1 MPEETDQNSPMEQ
14 ITVEQVGTKFLARVR
29 FEDKDIVK
37 AAGFKWD
44 SGARRW
50 WTGDPAIAAKFA
62 DAGARQAFL
71 AGLEETKA
79 VRAQAVEDSRASNCD
94 IDIPRPEGL
103 DYLPYQ
109 KAGINYALTHPS
121 VLFGDEMG
129 LGKTIQAIGVI
140 NADESIKKVLVI
152 CPASLKLNW
161 KRELKKWL
169 TREMSIGISEGK
181 QCYAGYVDICILNYD
196 IAQKHEKLLQSVLWD
211 LVIIDEAHYL
221 KNPKAKRT
229 QTILG
234 REAYKDKCALPGIKA
249 RRRIALTGTPIP
261 NRPVEG
267 FGIFHYLA
275 PSEFPKFFPYAIR
288 YCDGHQNA
296 HGWDLNGASN
306 LFELQEKLRASCMVR
321 RLKADVLKELP
332 AKRRT
337 VIEIECE
344 DGIVSEEMEAWES
357 RQDQI
362 NELRAAVE
370 LAKASDD
377 EDEYKRAVEA
387 LNVRVKATFT
397 EISQMRH
404 DTAVLKIPYVI
415 EHLKNA
421 IEDGHKVVCFAHHHD
436 VIDALR
442 HEFGPVAVSVYG
454 MTSMQGRQDAVDRF
468 QKDPDCKLF
477 IGGILAAGVGLT
489 LTAASHVVFAE
500 LDWVPGNVT
509 QAEDRCHRIGQ
520 HDMVLVEH
528 LVLEG
533 SLDARM
539 AKILVEKQEVIEQAL
554 DAEMPAVIPQTKE
567 ERPATESA
575 SRAAIA
581 KEALTITSERSKA
594 ILEGLRMLKSMD
606 SDHARIQN
614 GRGFNQADSF
624 IGHRLAE
631 MISLTPKQ
639 AALGA
644 KLVNKYRRQLPEEI
658 TESAKA

>member
-1 MPEETDQNSPMEQ
+1 MANIDMQA
-14 ITVEQVGTKFLARVR
+14 ITVEQVGMKFFARCR
-29 FEDKDIVK
+29 FEEKDIVK

-44 SGARRW
+44 PNVRRW
-50 WTGDPAIAAKFA
+50 WTGNPAVAAKFA
-62 DAGARQAFL
+62 DAGAAQAFL
-71 AGLEETKA
+71 QQIEDRKA
-79 VRAQAVEDSRASNCD
+79 ERAVAVEQSRAATSD
-94 IDIPRPEGL
+94 VDIPAPEGL
-103 DYLPYQ
+103 AYLPYQ

-140 NADESIKKVLVI
+140 NADETIKRVLVI

-161 KRELKKWL
+161 RRELQKWIIRPM
-169 TREMSIGISEGK
+169 TIGIAEGK
-181 QCYAGYVDICILNYD
+181 FCQAGYVDICILNYD
-196 IAQKHEKLLQSVLWD
+196 IAQKHAETLKGVAWD
-211 LVIIDEAHYL
+211 LIVIDEAHYL

-229 QTILG
+229 KVILG
-234 REAYKDKCALPGIKA
+234 EEARKDKPAVPGIKA

-267 FGIFHYLA
+267 FGLFHYLDTT
-275 PSEFPKFFPYAIR
+275 EFPKFFPYGIR

-296 HGWDLNGASN
+296 HGWDFTGASN
-306 LFELQEKLRASCMVR
+306 LFELQEKLRATIMVR

-332 AKRRT
+332 AKRRA
-337 VIEIECE
+337 VIELACE
-344 DGIVSEEMEAWES
+344 TDAVRRETDAWEA
-357 RQDQI
+357 RQDRL
-362 NELRAAVE
+362 NALRAAVE

-377 EDEYKRAVEA
+377 PAEYAAAVDA
-387 LNVRVKATFT
+387 LKCAAQAVFT
-397 EISQMRH
+397 EMSQLRH
-404 DTAVLKIPYVI
+404 DTAVEKIPYVI
-415 EHLKNA
+415 EHLRNA

-436 VIDALR
+436 VLEALR
-442 HEFGPVAVSVYG
+442 DEFGPIAVTVYG
-454 MTSMQGRQDAVDRF
+454 MTSMQSRQDAVDRF

-477 IGGILAAGVGLT
+477 LGGILAAGVGLT

-539 AKILVEKQEVIEQAL
+539 AKILVEKQAIIEQAL
-554 DAEMPAVIPQTKE
+554 DADIPAPIIPGEKE

-581 KEALTITSERSKA
+581 KEALTMTNERAQA
-594 ILEGLRMLKSMD
+594 ILQGLRMLKAMD
-606 SDHARIQN
+606 SDHATALN
-614 GRGFNQADSF
+614 GRGFSKSDSF
-624 IGHRLAE
+624 IGQRLADL
-631 MISLTPKQ
+631 ISLTPKQ

-644 KLVNKYRRQLPEEI
+644 KLVNRYRRQLPDDI
-658 TESAKA
+658 TEAAK